1 MRSLIACPSPRKGK
15 STKAR
20 KGKNARQSQ
29 AATLRSPGKS
39 AVPSGDFNHD
49 WHAATLRLPDKP
61 AVSGGKFNND
71 WHAATLRLQGKSAVS
86 GGNFNND
93 WHAATL
99 RLQGKPATC
108 KSSPTPPKAVS
119 SGLLLA
125 KNKCETDF
133 LNEHIRILLLSERP
147 PRLALG

>member
-1 MRSLIACPSPRKGK
+1 VRSLIACPSPRKGK
-15 STKAR
+15 STKARKGKNARAR

-71 WHAATLRLQGKSAVS
+71 WHAATLRLPGKS
-86 GGNFNND
+86 
-93 WHAATL
+93 
-99 RLQGKPATC
+99 ATC

-119 SGLLLA
+119 SGLLLD

-133 LNEHIRILLLSERP
+133 F
-147 PRLALG
+147 